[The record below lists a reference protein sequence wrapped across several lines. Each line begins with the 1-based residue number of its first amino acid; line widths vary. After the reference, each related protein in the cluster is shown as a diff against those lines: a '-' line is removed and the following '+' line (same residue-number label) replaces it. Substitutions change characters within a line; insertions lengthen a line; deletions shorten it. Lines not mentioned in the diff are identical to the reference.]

1 MWEFRMANAVG
12 SCGVSFAPADPQRS
26 AAYVFLPCVQPTWSR
41 SPRVRRA
48 QRGENWPPLG
58 VARDPQV
65 GGGASHKPLGAQGVW
80 HRGPPRSAGV
90 SCPSASCRQ
99 DAPPQQ
105 IERGPTIHCA
115 LDGFQ
120 AIHLPLDLAVAEW
133 ERERGQNGRKVAPEA
148 RHEALQLG
156 QTARICP
163 GQPALKG
170 IGVVF
175 AHNPHEFLR
184 ERVGHLYLGTPG
196 TQALHDQALVLL
208 QVIWSLDQQPGRLA
222 CGERTIWRGRR
233 PLDRFGWPPAT
244 LGCGGATLGCGDQ
257 VAMLLHPAR
266 HGPPRTFVPLLVAY
280 LAPELQRIV
289 VARRHSVAQVGDE
302 GLKLLPR
309 CAASR
314 PFRELIGAHE
324 AADGLRAEVQLA
336 RDREQ
341 TQPLGIQRAHCV
353 VAGQPPV
360 PARQW
365 TVLGNRCVLVYVR
378 ERCGLRRWEA
388 PHALRFAGGRGGG
401 RRAYGRSGGLVWLHW
416 DGTLAGRGVGGLGG
430 GGWPFGGRFFG

>member
-1 MWEFRMANAVG
+1 MANAVG

-105 IERGPTIHCA
+105 IERGPT
-115 LDGFQ
+115 
-120 AIHLPLDLAVAEW
+120 
-133 ERERGQNGRKVAPEA
+133 
-148 RHEALQLG
+148 G

-244 LGCGGATLGCGDQ
+244 LGCGGATLWCGDQ

-266 HGPPRTFVPLLVAY
+266 HSSPRTFVPLLVAY

-302 GLKLLPR
+302 GLKFLPR

-353 VAGQPPV
+353 VAGQPPL

-365 TVLGNRCVLVYVR
+365 TVLGNRCVLAYVR